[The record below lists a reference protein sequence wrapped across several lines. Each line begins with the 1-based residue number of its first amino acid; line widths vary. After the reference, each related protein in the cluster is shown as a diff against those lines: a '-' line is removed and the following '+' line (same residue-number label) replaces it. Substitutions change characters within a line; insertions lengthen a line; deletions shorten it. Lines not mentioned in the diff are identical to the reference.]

1 MAAEVLIKFLGDS
14 AQLGRVVNGIRQ
26 DTQQM
31 DTGWQR
37 AGKTLGNLKLPAI
50 AAAGALFTMAH
61 RAGQTADALLDM
73 QEQTGVSTDKLQ
85 EMRYVADQAGVSQD
99 FYAEAV
105 NEVVKA
111 HDRIARGTGP
121 AAEALDTLGI
131 SAQNADGSLRG
142 AQEITDDVMNA
153 LLGVEDASM
162 RAALAEDIF
171 KRKAQDMLP
180 VLGMGADGIEDM
192 RDRAHELGIVQSGEA
207 LDAANEYRQ
216 SMEEMQAKVMALTQ
230 ELMESLMPAL
240 TDHVIPALEWAIDIV
255 GDSVEGWSRLGE
267 AINQFAFGAVED
279 LGEVGEVA
287 PKEFERMSEAA
298 VRFRG
303 RLGELHREQ
312 GDYRA
317 SIFEIKDAFDAQAA
331 AANTATTAIRTQAE
345 EMRKATDPAFALYKA
360 NEEYNAAQQKV
371 SALEASGKTNTQ
383 EYRDAVGDL
392 LSEQVDLNAATE
404 EYEAVA
410 GDAGTMLYELGEQA
424 RIAKEHVDD
433 FRYSLEHL
441 NRVSIDPKYIGVD
454 MDDIWRQLRIYE
466 GGGNTPI

>member
-1 MAAEVLIKFLGDS
+1 
-14 AQLGRVVNGIRQ
+14 
-26 DTQQM
+26 
-31 DTGWQR
+31 
-37 AGKTLGNLKLPAI
+37 
-50 AAAGALFTMAH
+50 
-61 RAGQTADALLDM
+61 
-73 QEQTGVSTDKLQ
+73 
-85 EMRYVADQAGVSQD
+85 
-99 FYAEAV
+99 
-105 NEVVKA
+105 
-111 HDRIARGTGP
+111 
-121 AAEALDTLGI
+121 
-131 SAQNADGSLRG
+131 
-142 AQEITDDVMNA
+142 
-153 LLGVEDASM
+153 
-162 RAALAEDIF
+162 
-171 KRKAQDMLP
+171 
-180 VLGMGADGIEDM
+180 
-192 RDRAHELGIVQSGEA
+192 
-207 LDAANEYRQ
+207 
-216 SMEEMQAKVMALTQ
+216 
-230 ELMESLMPAL
+230 MESLMPAL